1 MYVITTNNICGVKL
15 EETCYL
21 CWQNS
26 VWDEDGYFWTSKDT
40 IVEIIKEGNN
50 TAEHPFLFKSKKEAE
65 KFANKMQITDFYIEK
80 WQ

>member
-26 VWDEDGYFWTSKDT
+26 VWDEDGYFWTSKDA
-40 IVEIIKEGNN
+40 VNEILKMGNN
-50 TAEHPFLFKSKKEAE
+50 TKEHPFLFEIETQANL
-65 KFANKMQITDFYIEK
+65 FAKRLEITDYVIEK
-80 WQ
+80 W